1 MEMYENSWLGIKKKP
16 KKTESGA
23 DNGVDTVVKK
33 TDQVVVD
40 KPMQTVGYT
49 PYEFKAEG
57 LVADRHDLRTNC
69 YMALKMEMS
78 VYLNE
83 KYRQYI
89 DVICSTEDVN
99 LSKFY
104 GDIANIL
111 NRLYNVLID
120 PDLIN
125 LRRVSETIRLDINS
139 GLYSSSYNAEME
151 ILCKC
156 INLID
161 RNILNLVSD
170 MMEKNTQIRLNR
182 NAGCFA
188 FINDYFRRVKKA
200 PFASVVDLLECSY
213 GSIYEYV
220 RINQKETITNGKK
233 Y

>member
-1 MEMYENSWLGIKKKP
+1 MYENSWLGIKKKP
-16 KKTESGA
+16 KKTEASA
-23 DNGVDTVVKK
+23 DNNVDTQIIKE
-33 TDQVVVD
+33 
-40 KPMQTVGYT
+40 PMDIKSDTNCELDYI

-57 LVADRHDLRTNC
+57 AVADRHDLRTNC
-69 YMALKMEMS
+69 YVALKMEMS
-78 VYLNE
+78 IYLNE

-139 GLYSSSYNAEME
+139 GLYSNSYKAEME

-156 INLID
+156 INMID
-161 RNILNLVSD
+161 RNILNLISD

-188 FINDYFRRVKKA
+188 FMNDYFRRVKKA
-200 PFASVVDLLECSY
+200 PFASVMDLLECSY